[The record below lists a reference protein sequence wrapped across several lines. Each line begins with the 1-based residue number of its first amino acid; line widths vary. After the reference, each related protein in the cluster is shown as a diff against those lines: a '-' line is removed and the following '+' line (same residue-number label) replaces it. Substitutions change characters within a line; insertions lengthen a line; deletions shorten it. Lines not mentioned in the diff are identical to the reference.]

1 MARKSRK
8 NLTDLSSIVGQ
19 KQEAAIEIEH
29 KRIPTAI
36 YVRLSNENNGHED
49 EESLVNQIAYVNSY
63 ILEHA
68 DEYELVDTYVDNGH
82 TGTNF
87 DRPDFARLMDDV
99 NHGKIGCIVVKDL
112 SRFGRNYIETGV
124 YIENILPKLRVKL
137 IAINDN
143 FDSSRDADRQSI
155 SAPVKNMVNEMYSK
169 DISRKMFTANKIR
182 RMKRGVLPIG
192 PDPYGY
198 RKDKTRNIY
207 VPDEYADYVR
217 VIFQWTIMGVSHY
230 EIADRL
236 NLIGAP
242 VSPLRIAHGR
252 ENWTGSS
259 VKKILA
265 NPIYSGDVCMGRTK
279 RTKVASQKSVIV
291 VPRDQWVVHKNM
303 HKALVP
309 RADYNL
315 IYERKEQNQMVKK
328 NQMDEAKRKMSGI
341 SVDFSNMVFCGECQK
356 KMITKLEH
364 HGESG
369 EHTHV
374 KYVCTGKTRTD
385 HSCYNFVYNDFL
397 KVLVMEQVSQH
408 VRLLTEQAEMIKRI
422 KELGNGKDIGLSID
436 KQIMAASVNVEERK
450 QKEAKTYEDY
460 KEGIIAEDD
469 FKLVHEK
476 LVIERQKAEA
486 ELRTLNARKD
496 SYVRVINN
504 FLSMME
510 NMECNP
516 AEDGFDYNLVME
528 MVERI
533 NVYHDDRIEIVFKN
547 QDVEKLIEEALDN
560 I

>member
-8 NLTDLSSIVGQ
+8 NITNLSSIVGQ
-19 KQEAAIEIEH
+19 KSQAVIEPEH

-36 YVRLSNENNGHED
+36 YVRLSMENNGHED
-49 EESLVNQIAYVNSY
+49 EDSLMNQIDYVNSY

-68 DEYELVDTYVDNGH
+68 DEYELVGTYVDNGH

-87 DRPDFARLMDDV
+87 DRPDFARMTDDV

-112 SRFGRNYIETGV
+112 SRFGRDYIETGV

-182 RMKRGVLPIG
+182 RMKRGVLPLG

-198 RKDKTRNIY
+198 RKDKDDNRY
-207 VPDEYADYVR
+207 VPDENADYVR
-217 VIFQWTIMGVSHY
+217 VIFQWNIMGVSHY

-236 NLIGAP
+236 NLIEAP
-242 VSPLRIAHGR
+242 VSPLRLANGR

-259 VKKILA
+259 VKKIFA
-265 NPIYSGDVCMGRTK
+265 NPVYTGDICLGRTR
-279 RTKVASQKSVIV
+279 RTKVASQKSVVV
-291 VPRDQWVVHKNM
+291 VPKDQWVIHKNM

-309 RADYNL
+309 KADYNL

-328 NQMDEAKRKMSGI
+328 NQMEEAKRKMSSI
-341 SVDFSNMVFCGECQK
+341 SVDFSNLVFCGECQK
-356 KMITKLEH
+356 KMITKLEG
-364 HGESG
+364 HGERD

-374 KYVCTGKTRTD
+374 KYVCTGKSKTD

-397 KVLVMEQVSQH
+397 KVLVMEQVGQH
-408 VRLLTEQAEMIKRI
+408 IRVLTDQAELIKQI

-436 KQIMAASVNVEERK
+436 KQIMAASVNVEERR

-476 LVIERQKAEA
+476 LVIARQKAEA
-486 ELRTLNARKD
+486 ELRALNAKKD

-510 NMECNP
+510 TIELNP
-516 AEDGFDYNLVME
+516 SEDGFDHNLVME

-547 QDVEKLIEEALDN
+547 QDIEMLIKEALEN
-560 I
+560 R